1 MTRIFPETSVSTLR
15 QRLIDDMNMRHF
27 SSAIQRNYIRDIGRF
42 TRFLVTRAPTSL
54 QFSGRRAAYGEL
66 GQILVLT
73 ERQAIGKAS
82 KTTKPAANATGLFV
96 SVVAGAGSNLHLL
109 PEQVKMVAGTG
120 IDHNLQS
127 TPVKMVAGGCN
138 HHYLRPTNSHF
149 PINAKSNARRKVAK
163 NSSFHSI
170 LFRTAA

>member
-1 MTRIFPETSVSTLR
+1 MMTRIFPETSVSTLR

-54 QFSGRRAAYGEL
+54 QFSGRRAAACGEL
-66 GQILVLT
+66 GQILAWT
-73 ERQAIGKAS
+73 ERQAIGKAP
-82 KTTKPAANATGLFV
+82 KTNTPGGVSSGVFV

-127 TPVKMVAGGCN
+127 TPVKMVAGASN
-138 HHYLRPTNSHF
+138 HLCL
-149 PINAKSNARRKVAK
+149 
-163 NSSFHSI
+163 
-170 LFRTAA
+170 LFRAAA